1 MLIFSTIFSFIK
13 GLDLK
18 TIAIIIA
25 VALIGYFAY
34 DYINTK
40 IDNAA
45 LESTN
50 KKVIKANKTN
60 TKITKQVT
68 KTETINEERKKI
80 VEKAVEKLNKIKES
94 KNNEKITSSDNFTVI
109 EF

>member
-1 MLIFSTIFSFIK
+1 MLIFSTIFSFLK
-13 GLDLK
+13 GMDIK
-18 TIAIIIA
+18 TIAIIICIA
-25 VALIGYFAY
+25 CGTYLIY
-34 DYINTK
+34 DYTNTK

-50 KKVIKANKTN
+50 KKVVKVNKTN

-80 VEKAVEKLNKIKES
+80 VEKAVNKLNKIKES